1 MSGKSKL
8 VEDALKLVMGGGDN
22 VTRLSDVKSARER
35 DALIKQLKSTIN
47 LVKSG
52 YFQAG
57 RQALINQKS
66 LDLHKSGMLPLQQ
79 GTIVTP
85 PSTWDMPGDWR
96 VSGYWYDEK
105 DPRRFGYKLQNES
118 GQTYDAAASD
128 PRAGLGRDNPYSFGV
143 GFKAYAGPNAA
154 PPKPIVSPVEKP
166 AIAPRP
172 PEVLDAI
179 NKEYEDLFGNEDPF
193 KPKAHGGR
201 TGYQTKGRVVKE
213 VADEVVDL
221 AKRILG
227 SEPEVRTIK
236 GADLLKKTE
245 GLSDDPFKFS
255 EFSKPLSDMEY
266 TVKILPREEY
276 KTIDPHELV
285 KQNATIV
292 GHVSDRTAA
301 GRELTNVG
309 GVDLSEP
316 LVQRGGVDFQRTTP
330 HAWANRPTAA
340 TTLYRAANEPAG
352 LVWDKKKKEF
362 VRIADQEGPVYMT
375 PVFMAPQ
382 SANSSHMVGVP
393 FIRMIPNMPISKADK
408 LAFDATMSQKF
419 PGWPGIENTKELEE
433 FLYHGN
439 LPKDAPTA
447 FTKYA
452 AAKKWRLGAGFPD
465 VEEVMFSAMD
475 PRLVGIKQGSTGM
488 GFKELQPNKETIVK
502 GENYHPDY
510 PASLPSTEKGYVGG
524 FKYQTPQGVMFPKW
538 WSELKPELR
547 AQDPRTMTLAQQAV
561 MTQVPRQKATNEWAD
576 NLMKYWEENPIPWGY
591 ADGGEVYD
599 DDDINGALRIAK
611 AGGGGAFSV
620 FMTDANGVDYDAQ
633 GNVIPQQE
641 RAGVIEA
648 GEPENYESTVK
659 PLIEAAVTPMDRPGM
674 TEPTLLDTMKY
685 ATQAAA
691 AGQPAD
697 ARGDANWNRMR
708 SEAVRRAM
716 GAPESGASSPYQGP
730 FSYNPSDM
738 AAFAN
743 TLIDFSP
750 VALGE
755 VAHDVPYEAVRTGD
769 YGSAA
774 LEGGLNALATAPG
787 LKAAGVAGREAVNL
801 VRQNPKIA
809 AALAGTAVMTDP
821 AQAEAGPAR
830 WFSKALEVAKA
841 IPMSKMT
848 GEQAL
853 AMLRKGTSPEELR
866 WMGAEPFLSGQKS
879 ISKDDLV
886 SFLEKNRVQTQDVV
900 LGGGNKPFRR
910 EDVVLDNDI
919 KAKYREQMGALQ
931 KDQAKA
937 FTDITKAK
945 TKAEIDIANDRLWSI
960 KKQIQYINEAAID
973 EQIEKMG
980 GLDRAPKYADYSTE
994 GGEGYKENLVILGNK
1009 GMPRVV
1015 KQGNSWTLRDADN
1028 NPVMS
1033 SMNHPYFYYD
1043 KSDAE
1048 RAAKAIYR
1056 EGGKYKSSHWDDP
1069 DVLFHTRSQVLDV
1082 TPPGANRPYKAWNV
1096 DETQSDWGQD
1106 ARKYGMRDSNTD
1118 WKKAYTELAKSST
1131 QKWIEQKAKSA
1142 FEAAPHFYDND
1153 IEKALKWATS
1163 EAHRIGAS
1171 RIADELG
1178 IRQQLEDLYVKMTSD
1193 LDAVAAAPYVGSTE
1207 GWTDFAIKKQLDKA
1221 LDADSDYFT
1230 WTPGDVHAD
1239 RYNLS
1244 NFVDEIHYSPSEERL
1259 YGLKN
1264 KKGVFEKDAT
1274 PDELVKLI
1282 GEGPAKKL
1290 LSQPEVESKWHSS
1303 PRRILT
1309 GVDMNIGGEGM
1320 RGYYDKVYPKRVE
1333 EVIRKATGIKPQI
1346 EVIEVQTADGPRKQ
1360 LGVRLTDEMREKARF
1375 SDFNKGGRVTN
1386 GNTYDSNPAVD
1397 HAIALTR
1404 EY

>member
-8 VEDALKLVMGGGDN
+8 LEEAL
-22 VTRLSDVKSARER
+22 RIAREGIEGL
-35 DALIKQLKSTIN
+35 AKSEGKTPQE
-47 LVKSG
+47 LLG
-52 YFQAG
+52 GFA
-57 RQALINQKS
+57 NQKPRVPFEEWRYEFEPTAELLPS
-66 LDLHKSGMLPLQQ
+66 KEFNPESFKPGDVIIPLVGDRTSTGRKITSIAGEKLETPAITEGGPDYMRGPSQQEDKSVWASGKGIITGLEKRIENALRASEAKGYKDPNVYGSYVTMGPQSGDFSTHTAEAIMGMLSNAK
-79 GTIVTP
+79 IK
-85 PSTWDMPGDWR
+85 R
-96 VSGYWYDEK
+96 A
-105 DPRRFGYKLQNES
+105 
-118 GQTYDAAASD
+118 DA
-128 PRAGLGRDNPYSFGV
+128 
-143 GFKAYAGPNAA
+143 
-154 PPKPIVSPVEKP
+154 
-166 AIAPRP
+166 
-172 PEVLDAI
+172 
-179 NKEYEDLFGNEDPF
+179 
-193 KPKAHGGR
+193 
-201 TGYQTKGRVVKE
+201 
-213 VADEVVDL
+213 
-221 AKRILG
+221 
-227 SEPEVRTIK
+227 
-236 GADLLKKTE
+236 
-245 GLSDDPFKFS
+245 
-255 EFSKPLSDMEY
+255 
-266 TVKILPREEY
+266 
-276 KTIDPHELV
+276 
-285 KQNATIV
+285 
-292 GHVSDRTAA
+292 
-301 GRELTNVG
+301 
-309 GVDLSEP
+309 
-316 LVQRGGVDFQRTTP
+316 
-330 HAWANRPTAA
+330 
-340 TTLYRAANEPAG
+340 
-352 LVWDKKKKEF
+352 KEF
-362 VRIADQEGPVYMT
+362 DNLMREKFAD
-375 PVFMAPQ
+375 
-382 SANSSHMVGVP
+382 
-393 FIRMIPNMPISKADK
+393 
-408 LAFDATMSQKF
+408 
-419 PGWPGIENTKELEE
+419 WPGIMS
-433 FLYHGN
+433 
-439 LPKDAPTA
+439 PKAADYVINANAGEHRKAFIDAMDTA
-447 FTKYA
+447 Y
-452 AAKKWRLGAGFPD
+452 WRDRGFPD
-465 VEEVMFSAMD
+465 ASLARYATATPELVSAPTEAAGYGIARITPSEKPEVITTVHRS
-475 PRLVGIKQGSTGM
+475 
-488 GFKELQPNKETIVK
+488 
-502 GENYHPDY
+502 Y
-510 PASLPSTEKGYVGG
+510 PATMRGEYVGG
-524 FKYQTPQGVMFPKW
+524 LPSGLTRDEIFTQFSRGFDADPPARNYVMAKRRSFGMDPNAFQVMEGQDIEDLIRKVTA
-538 WSELKPELR
+538 LKGE
-547 AQDPRTMTLAQQAV
+547 
-561 MTQVPRQKATNEWAD
+561 
-576 NLMKYWEENPIPWGY
+576 Y

-599 DDDINGALRIAK
+599 DDDINDALRIAK

-691 AGQPAD
+691 AGQPTD

-1282 GEGPAKKL
+1282 GEGPAQKL

-1333 EVIRKATGIKPQI
+1333 EVIRKATGAKPQI
-1346 EVIEVQTADGPRKQ
+1346 EVIEVQTANGPRKQ

-1375 SDFNKGGRVTN
+1375 SDFNKGGRVTD